1 MGYHH
6 IAIEDFRRARR
17 QAAVQDLLGRLSGR
31 PNELLVYD
39 EIRRQLRATNLH
51 SAGLHDIP
59 LDAIVGSVG
68 RARDF
73 TRDFLPRNDS
83 YEQRWA
89 RVKTAVNDM
98 AGVPPIEVY
107 KVGDAYFVI
116 DGNHRVSVARQLG
129 VPTISAYVTEVDTRV
144 PLSPDDNPE
153 ELICKSRYAEFLE
166 KTNLD
171 HLRPAADLLMT
182 FCGSYRLLEEH
193 IEVHRYFMGLNW
205 QRDVGWE
212 EAVVHWYD
220 TVYLPIVELIR
231 ERGLLHEFPGRTETD
246 LYVLLAE
253 YRAEL
258 EEALGWPVES
268 ETVADQLADS
278 KGRRPSRVMA
288 RWSERLRSLLT
299 PENLES
305 GPPAGEWRRGRL
317 AARRDERL
325 FADILVAA
333 RGAEADMAML
343 DHAILIAQREGAR
356 LLGFHVR
363 KPLKTEAEMESARNR
378 FQERCQAA
386 GVPFAA
392 SSQASDSTAREIVAR
407 AVWADLV
414 VLHLSHPPGEQIV
427 ERLGS
432 GFSKVIHRSPRPIL
446 AVPTGVQSPLD
457 RALLAYDGST
467 KAQEALF
474 MAAYIVQRW
483 SVQLAVV
490 TVLKDAS
497 HQGAQDEAQAYLE
510 NQGVTA
516 VYHQRPRPDS
526 GTSQAILEVAAEE
539 NSNLLLI
546 GGYHNSPI
554 MQVVLGSTLD
564 RLLREFSQPM
574 LICR

>member
-6 IAIEDFRRARR
+6 LAIEDFRQARR

-59 LDAIVGSVG
+59 LEAIVGSVG

-107 KVGDAYFVI
+107 KVGDAYFVV

-153 ELICKSRYAEFLE
+153 ELICKTRYAEFLE

-171 HLRPAADLLMT
+171 HLRPKADLLMT

-193 IEVHRYFMGLNW
+193 IEVHRYFMGLDR
-205 QRDVGWE
+205 QQDVSWE

-258 EEALGWPVES
+258 EEALGWSVES
-268 ETVADQLADS
+268 EAVADQLADNKS
-278 KGRRPSRVMA
+278 RRPYRVMA
-288 RWSERLRSLLT
+288 RWGERLRSLLT

-305 GPPAGEWRRGRL
+305 GPPAGEWRRSRL
-317 AARRDERL
+317 ASRRDERL

-333 RGAEADMAML
+333 RGSEADMAML

-363 KPLKTEAEMESARNR
+363 KPAETETEAELARNR
-378 FQERCQAA
+378 FQDRCQAA

-392 SSQASDSTAREIVAR
+392 SSQLSDSTAREIVAR
-407 AVWADLV
+407 AIWADLV
-414 VLHLSHPPGEQIV
+414 VLHLSHPPGQQIV

-432 GFSKVIHRSPRPIL
+432 GFSTIIHRSPRPIL
-446 AVPTGVQSPLD
+446 AVPTGVQSPMD
-457 RALLAYDGST
+457 RALLAYDGSV

-474 MAAYIVQRW
+474 VAAYIAQRW

-490 TVLKDAS
+490 SVLKDAS
-497 HQGAQDEAQAYLE
+497 HQGAQDEAQTYLE

-539 NSNLLLI
+539 KSNLLLI
-546 GGYHNSPI
+546 GGYHNSPM

-564 RLLREFSQPM
+564 RLLREFSQPL